1 MRPNAQIW
9 VFWVKK
15 YHLSNL
21 ISEISHVLYFECADF
36 KSDIGFWKFWTQIPI
51 LVKKYQLSNLNEI
64 FRVCCFAGA
73 DFKSDICFQKFLA
86 QIPKFKNFGP
96 KSIKPFNLN
105 DSLSV
110 RYFEGADFK
119 SDICFQKFPVQIH
132 KSLILRNLA
141 CMLFWR
147 CWFQTWDSIFVVLS
161 SLDGKLTWKIIF
173 RFFAKVSQ
181 CYGLNCYFLK
191 VLIVNIRKKCKL
203 ILSHNNFK
211 ISRNRMNGKTDFE
224 IILKRCKHMKHVTA
238 RTISII
244 TISMVTN
251 QNLFIMFMPI
261 NKYLLRYF

>member
-1 MRPNAQIW
+1 M
-9 VFWVKK
+9 
-15 YHLSNL
+15 
-21 ISEISHVLYFECADF
+21 
-36 KSDIGFWKFWTQIPI
+36 
-51 LVKKYQLSNLNEI
+51 
-64 FRVCCFAGA
+64 
-73 DFKSDICFQKFLA
+73 
-86 QIPKFKNFGP
+86 
-96 KSIKPFNLN
+96 
-105 DSLSV
+105 SV

-147 CWFQTWDSIFVVLS
+147 CWFQTWDSIFVVLR
-161 SLDGKLTWKIIF
+161 SLDGKLIWKIIF
-173 RFFAKVSQ
+173 RFSAKVSQ

-251 QNLFIMFMPI
+251 QNLFIMFIPI